1 MLEYLKSLIKVNSGD
16 SSKSFA
22 LLCSVLSGVQ
32 IALCTSFCMIWDVCS
47 NDYIKTDLD
56 KLGTFL
62 LCVGVFMIGGGV
74 NKAVESF
81 KNSKNGIQSK

>member
-1 MLEYLKSLIKVNSGD
+1 MKIAEYLKSLIKVNSGD

-62 LCVGVFMIGGGV
+62 VCVGLFMVGGGI
-74 NKAVESF
+74 NKAVGDI
-81 KNSKNGIQSK
+81 KTNKQ